1 MIGNILQTGWVRR
14 SSLCFVFG
22 IAGAG
27 FAAPALSAEPLE
39 RPVDLVEPLVDSANS
54 RWFFFN
60 SATRPFGMVNLSPD
74 MVTSGAWNSGYRYE
88 EDRIRAFSHI
98 HAWQLSGIPVFPTVG
113 DFRGHQGSEVYG
125 SRYSHQN
132 ERAEV
137 GYHQVFLEDYAVDVE
152 LTSTQRAG
160 FHRYTFPEAEQAQIL
175 FDFATFLGPCDTG
188 PALVR
193 RVSASE
199 IEGYAQMEPTRRR
212 PTPALVYFVARLD
225 RPAADVKGWR
235 AGEPVGQIEE
245 LSGEDIGIYFEFP
258 THENEVRL
266 MKVGISYVSIG
277 QARLN
282 LGSELPHW
290 RFDQV
295 VADSKRQWNDLLGR
309 IAVEGGTRTQRRR
322 FYTDL
327 WHALQGRRIVSDV
340 DGRYADWTSG
350 GKRDLQVP
358 LDSFGKPKFQMYNS
372 DSFWG
377 AQWTI
382 QTLWQL
388 VYPEIAE
395 EFVNSMVQ
403 MYKDGGL
410 IPRGPSGGNY
420 TYVMTG
426 ASSTPFIVGA
436 YMKGLRDFDIESAY
450 EGLLKNHTADGLMA
464 RAGYEHQTSLGGGMR
479 HYLERGWIPFPL
491 PEKDKNDGF
500 HQRGTGQTLEYAYQD
515 WTLAQLAKAL
525 GKADDYKMLA
535 ARALNY
541 RNVWNQELGWMWNR
555 NLDGSWMAPVDLL
568 EYHKGFV
575 ESNAVQATWFVP
587 HDLGGLAQLMGGGE
601 EAIDKLNASFEQ
613 AKYHGFV
620 SSKSHDLEATAE
632 NRRTFINYGNQP
644 SMQTAMIFNHL
655 GAPWLTQYW
664 AREVVDKVY
673 SGLSPHH
680 GYSGDEDQGLM
691 GALAVLM
698 KIGLFSMDGGTRV
711 DPIYEIT
718 SPLFDRVTLSLH
730 PEYHPGESFVIESE
744 GNSEGNRYIRSA
756 ELNGRALNQP
766 WFFHDELIRG
776 GSLSLTLGNQPDKLW
791 GAQLVEASP
800 LVDD

>member
-1 MIGNILQTGWVRR
+1 MTFLTARIARASR
-14 SSLCFVFG
+14 HCLCL
-22 IAGAG
+22 AGVVAAVG
-27 FAAPALSAEPLE
+27 VGLASAAPDTTLRE

-74 MVTSGAWNSGYRYE
+74 MVTSGAWNSGYRYN

-132 ERAEV
+132 ERVEV

-152 LTSTQRAG
+152 LTSTRRAG

-175 FDFATFLGPCDTG
+175 FDFATFLGPGDTG
-188 PALVR
+188 PAMVR

-199 IEGYAQMEPTRRR
+199 IEGYARMEPTRRR
-212 PTPALVYFVARLD
+212 PTPAYVHFVARLD
-225 RPAADVKGWR
+225 RPAAAVKGWR
-235 AGEPVGQIEE
+235 SGELVGHVDE

-258 THENEVRL
+258 THENEIRL
-266 MKVGISYVSIG
+266 MQVGISYVSVE

-282 LGSELPHW
+282 LDTELSHW

-295 VADSKRQWNDLLGR
+295 VSDAKRQWNELLSR
-309 IAVEGGTRTQRRR
+309 IAVEGGTETERRR

-327 WHALQGRRIVSDV
+327 WHALQGRRIVTDV

-350 GKRDLQVP
+350 EKRNLQVP
-358 LDSFGKPKFQMYNS
+358 LDSVGRPKFQMYNS

-395 EFVNSMVQ
+395 EFVNSLVQ
-403 MYKDGGL
+403 MYQDGGL

-426 ASSTPFIVGA
+426 SSSTPFIVGA
-436 YMKGLRDFDIESAY
+436 YMKGLRDFDVESAY
-450 EGLLKNHTADGLMA
+450 AGLLKNHSADGIMA

-479 HYLERGWIPFPL
+479 YYLERGWIPYPL
-491 PEKDKNDGF
+491 PEEDKNDGF

-515 WTLAQLAKAL
+515 WTLAQFAEAL
-525 GKADDYKMLA
+525 GKADDHKALA
-535 ARALNY
+535 RRAANY
-541 RNVWNQELGWMWNR
+541 RQVWNPDLGWMWNR
-555 NLDGSWMAPVDLL
+555 NLDGSWMEPVDLL
-568 EYHKGFV
+568 EYHNGFV

-587 HDLGGLAQLMGGGE
+587 HDLGGLAELMGGRE
-601 EAIDKLNASFEQ
+601 KAIAKLNASFEQ

-620 SSKSHDLEATAE
+620 SSKSHDQETTAE
-632 NRRTFINYGNQP
+632 NRRVYINYGNQP

-664 AREVVDKVY
+664 AREVVEKVY
-673 SGLSPHH
+673 SGLSPQY

-698 KIGLFSMDGGTRV
+698 KIGLFSMDGGTRTA
-711 DPIYEIT
+711 PIYEFT
-718 SPLFDRVTLSLH
+718 SPLFDRITITLH
-730 PEYHPGESFVIESE
+730 PEYHAGESFVIETE
-744 GNSEGNRYIRSA
+744 GNIEGNIYIRSA
-756 ELNGRALNQP
+756 LLNGREINHP
-766 WFFHDELIRG
+766 WFSHNELTRG
-776 GSLSLTLGNQPDKLW
+776 GSLFLRLGNQPDKSW
-791 GAQLVEASP
+791 GG
-800 LVDD
+800 DGGGH